1 MNHGLMDQIAAL
13 HWVQENIGAFGGDP
27 GSVTLLGHGTGAACI
42 HFLMASA
49 AVVPGLFQRAVLMSG
64 SAFSPW
70 ATVNN
75 PTHYA
80 LKFGRALNCTGNL
93 TLTADMGHRR
103 GPPPKPSNKELD
115 EMVNCLKEKPLEELQ
130 AVHISAPQ
138 FLYAFGPSVDGI
150 VIKKDY
156 RREMRKRADEGS
168 REYDL
173 LFGVVPHEAFDL
185 FTANDIDRGFDLERR
200 DRIFR
205 TMVRNAYDYHLN
217 EVFISLVNEYTN
229 WEQPDPQPYE
239 IRDATLAALSD
250 ALYVAPLLTAANN
263 IRMGHKNQY
272 FYVFNHTSLHVNRPY
287 VSTAALSSPSPRPQ
301 YTTHRRVIHTHI
313 HTLLSNTTSFVLQGV
328 TGSVHSGE
336 LPYVFGAP
344 LVEELGVFS
353 GNWTEQDRE
362 VSEAMLTF
370 LANFA
375 KAG

>member
-42 HFLMASA
+42 HFLMASR
-49 AVVPGLFQRAVLMSG
+49 AVVPKLFHRAVLMSG
-64 SAFSPW
+64 SALSPW
-70 ATVNN
+70 ATVDN

-80 LKFGRALNCTGNL
+80 LKFGRELNCTGNL
-93 TLTADMGHRR
+93 TMVTETGRRR
-103 GPPPKPSNKELD
+103 GPLTKPSNKDLD

-150 VIKKDY
+150 VIKNDY

-185 FTANDIDRGFDLERR
+185 FTADDIDRGFDLERR

-217 EVFISLVNEYTN
+217 EVFISLVNEYTD

-239 IRDATLAALSD
+239 IRDATMAALSD

-263 IRMGHKNQY
+263 LRMGHKNQY
-272 FYVFNHTSLHVNRPY
+272 FYVFNHTSPQPNRPY
-287 VSTAALSSPSPRPQ
+287 VSTSTPSSPNSSLP
-301 YTTHRRVIHTHI
+301 
-313 HTLLSNTTSFVLQGV
+313 LS
-328 TGSVHSGE
+328 
-336 LPYVFGAP
+336 
-344 LVEELGVFS
+344 VFS
-353 GNWTEQDRE
+353 WWPQHLLI
-362 VSEAMLTF
+362 ACL
-370 LANFA
+370 L
-375 KAG
+375 